1 MTKVVS
7 RPKVTSYS
15 RNTDLPRPEVRPEE
29 ERLWGSWG
37 MQAMKYRAL
46 LCWMGAIL
54 LSTLPHWAS
63 LHVDAEIYI
72 CAYLNT
78 EGGYTGRD
86 VLGLGFGA
94 MAALLPL
101 TLIALAVAARRSL
114 PQRRRLLAWI
124 GAGGALATA
133 ACYALSTIAFFS
145 PYCPEGSQGPGFVL
159 PLYGATAALVLVAG
173 VPRAEDKP
181 SAEAE
186 TRS

>member
-1 MTKVVS
+1 
-7 RPKVTSYS
+7 
-15 RNTDLPRPEVRPEE
+15 
-29 ERLWGSWG
+29 
-37 MQAMKYRAL
+37 MKHRAL

-54 LSTLPHWAS
+54 LSTLPNWAS
-63 LHVDAEIYI
+63 LPVDTEIYI

-78 EGGYTGRD
+78 EDGYTDRD

-94 MAALLPL
+94 MATLLPPA
-101 TLIALAVAARRSL
+101 LIALAVAARRSL

-133 ACYALSTIAFFS
+133 AYYALSTIAFFS

-159 PLYGATAALVLVAG
+159 PLYGAIAALVLIAG

-181 SAEAE
+181 NAEAE

>member
-1 MTKVVS
+1 
-7 RPKVTSYS
+7 
-15 RNTDLPRPEVRPEE
+15 
-29 ERLWGSWG
+29 
-37 MQAMKYRAL
+37 MKHRAL

-54 LSTLPHWAS
+54 LSTLPNWAS
-63 LHVDAEIYI
+63 LPVDTEIYI

-78 EGGYTGRD
+78 EDGYTGRD

-94 MAALLPL
+94 MAALLPPAL
-101 TLIALAVAARRSL
+101 TALAVAAWRSL

-124 GAGGALATA
+124 GVGGALATA
-133 ACYALSTIAFFS
+133 AYYALSTIAFFS

-159 PLYGATAALVLVAG
+159 PLYGAIAALVLIAG

-181 SAEAE
+181 NAEAE

>member
-1 MTKVVS
+1 
-7 RPKVTSYS
+7 
-15 RNTDLPRPEVRPEE
+15 
-29 ERLWGSWG
+29 
-37 MQAMKYRAL
+37 MKHREL

-54 LSTLPHWAS
+54 LSTLPKWVW
-63 LHVDAEIYI
+63 LPVDTEIYI

-94 MAALLPL
+94 MATLLPP
-101 TLIALAVAARRSL
+101 TLIALAVTAWRSL

-133 ACYALSTIAFFS
+133 AYYALSTIVFFS

-159 PLYGATAALVLVAG
+159 PLYGAIAALALIAG
-173 VPRAEDKP
+173 ARRAEDKP
-181 SAEAE
+181 NADVE